1 MPRTAAACR
10 DAVASGAALGV
21 YVSAGRRGETAV
33 NLAVGHAAPGVPAA
47 VGDVTELRCAVKPLT
62 TLCVGH
68 ALESGLLGLDDT
80 LSRWAPASA
89 GARVRA
95 LSLRQLLTHAAG
107 LPNFVRTDVYDVDF
121 DEYVAM
127 IFAADMR
134 PGAWYGEP
142 IYNLA
147 MGWHL
152 LAWVLQQV
160 YGAPIG
166 KLVAELV
173 TTPLGL
179 PGLGLLD
186 DARLSRPVHRRTLDR
201 DYRPV
206 RDTDEE
212 TFALRPNPAYGGF
225 ASADDH
231 RRLYEH
237 LARVLA
243 GDEDEH
249 PVLGPATLRELTRPH
264 GTLRFRSGGPALP
277 FGLGFFVGGAAVG
290 FGPDW
295 GEHCFGHMGSIRAHH
310 VTAALCDP
318 ASTTAVAVALSSV
331 GPANNDVF
339 LRLGKALHAD
349 LVDGDR
355 AVPGGT
361 APRDVLFD
369 TDAERR

>member
-1 MPRTAAACR
+1 MPDPEERLPRTAAACR
-10 DAVASGAALGV
+10 EAVASGAVLGV
-21 YVSAGRRGETAV
+21 YVSAGHRDEIAV
-33 NLAVGHAAPGVPAA
+33 NLAVGHAAPGVPAT
-47 VGDVTELRCAVKPLT
+47 VGDIGELRCAVKPLT
-62 TLCVGH
+62 TLCIAH
-68 ALESGLLGLDDT
+68 AVESGLLDLDDT
-80 LSRWAPASA
+80 LSRWAPAGA
-89 GARVRA
+89 GGQVRA

-107 LPNFVRTDVYDVDF
+107 LPNFVRTDVYDVGF

-134 PGAWYGEP
+134 PRAWYGEP

-147 MGWHL
+147 LGWHL

-160 YGAPIG
+160 YGAPIS

-179 PGLGLLD
+179 AGLGLID
-186 DARLSRPVHRRTLDR
+186 EGRLSRPVHRRTLDR
-201 DYRPV
+201 DYQPV

-212 TFALRPNPAYGGF
+212 TFATRPNPAYGGF
-225 ASADDH
+225 ASTDDH
-231 RRLYEH
+231 RRLYAH
-237 LARVLA
+237 LARALA
-243 GDEDEH
+243 ADEDAH
-249 PVLGPATLRELTRPH
+249 PVVGSSTLRELVRPH
-264 GTLRFRSGGPALP
+264 GTLRFRSCGPALP

-295 GEHCFGHMGSIRAHH
+295 GARCFGHMGSIRAHH

-339 LRLGKALHAD
+339 LRLGKTLHAD
-349 LVDGDR
+349 LFDRDR
-355 AVPGGT
+355 AVPG
-361 APRDVLFD
+361 
-369 TDAERR
+369 